1 MLPDLTVLA
10 WAGLVCGALL
20 VGFSKTA
27 LPGINTLAVALF
39 AAILPAK
46 ASTGALL
53 VLLLVGDCFALW
65 NYRRHA
71 HWPTL
76 VRMMPAVIVGLAV
89 GGVFLAFAGDSLVR
103 RVIGILLILL
113 MGITLWQR
121 RARRKAE
128 EAVAGDAAGDDGG
141 SSGSGVAP
149 GSGAASGSGGASG
162 VTTGSGAGDGE
173 VVASSEESQGA
184 TRLTAAS
191 YGALGGFTT
200 MVANAG
206 GPVMSM
212 YFLAARFPKHAF
224 LGTAAWFFVT
234 MNLLKVPV
242 SVGLGLITTRTFV
255 LDAVL
260 VPGVVV
266 GALVGKWALA
276 RIAQNVFDT
285 AVIAVTLLGAL
296 YLLV

>member
-1 MLPDLTVLA
+1 MLPELTTIA

-39 AAILPAK
+39 AAVLPAK

-76 VRMMPAVIVGLAV
+76 VRMMPAVVVGLAV

-121 RARRKAE
+121 RARRRAE
-128 EAVAGDAAGDDGG
+128 AAAAGDAAGGDVG
-141 SSGSGVAP
+141 AP
-149 GSGAASGSGGASG
+149 GFGAASGSGGASG
-162 VTTGSGAGDGE
+162 ATTGSGAGGGD
-173 VVASSEESQGA
+173 VAASSEEPHGA
-184 TRLTAAS
+184 TRLAAAG
-191 YGALGGFTT
+191 YGTLGGFTT

-242 SVGLGLITTRTFV
+242 SVGLGLITTHTLV
-255 LDAVL
+255 MDAVL

-276 RIAQNVFDT
+276 RIAQHVFDT

>member
-128 EAVAGDAAGDDGG
+128 EAVAGDAAGGDGG

-184 TRLTAAS
+184 TRLAAAS

-276 RIAQNVFDT
+276 RIAQHVFDT

>member
-121 RARRKAE
+121 RARRRAE
-128 EAVAGDAAGDDGG
+128 EAAAGDAAGGDGG

-184 TRLTAAS
+184 TRLAAAS

>member
-10 WAGLVCGALL
+10 WVGLVCGALL

-76 VRMMPAVIVGLAV
+76 VRMVPAVVVGLAV

-103 RVIGILLILL
+103 RVIGVLLVLL

-121 RARRKAE
+121 RARREAE
-128 EAVAGDAAGDDGG
+128 EAAVGDAVGDDGG
-141 SSGSGVAP
+141 AS
-149 GSGAASGSGGASG
+149 GSGAASGSGGVSRM
-162 VTTGSGAGDGE
+162 TTGPGGGDGD
-173 VVASSEESQGA
+173 VVASSGEPHGA
-184 TRLTAAS
+184 TRLAAAG

-212 YFLAARFPKHAF
+212 YFLAARFPKQAF

-242 SVGLGLITTRTFV
+242 SVGLGLITTHTLV
-255 LDAVL
+255 MDAVL

-276 RIAQNVFDT
+276 RIAQHVFDT

>member
-1 MLPDLTVLA
+1 MLPELTTIA

-76 VRMMPAVIVGLAV
+76 VRMMPAVVVGLAL

-103 RVIGILLILL
+103 RVIGVLLILL

-121 RARRKAE
+121 RARRRRRPVTLRGTTSARP
-128 EAVAGDAAGDDGG
+128 VPGRRLVRAGRPGRRPGTTT
-141 SSGSGVAP
+141 SSRRPRSPTAPP
-149 GSGAASGSGGASG
+149 GSPPPATGPWAGSPPWSPMR
-162 VTTGSGAGDGE
+162 AG
-173 VVASSEESQGA
+173 
-184 TRLTAAS
+184 R
-191 YGALGGFTT
+191 
-200 MVANAG
+200 
-206 GPVMSM
+206 
-212 YFLAARFPKHAF
+212 
-224 LGTAAWFFVT
+224 
-234 MNLLKVPV
+234 
-242 SVGLGLITTRTFV
+242 
-255 LDAVL
+255 
-260 VPGVVV
+260 
-266 GALVGKWALA
+266 
-276 RIAQNVFDT
+276 
-285 AVIAVTLLGAL
+285 
-296 YLLV
+296 

>member
-76 VRMMPAVIVGLAV
+76 VRRMPAVIVGLAV

-184 TRLTAAS
+184 TRLAAAS

>member
-184 TRLTAAS
+184 TRLAAAS

>member
-1 MLPDLTVLA
+1 MLPELTTIA

-39 AAILPAK
+39 AAVLPAK

-76 VRMMPAVIVGLAV
+76 VRMMPAVVVGLAV

-121 RARRKAE
+121 RARRRAE
-128 EAVAGDAAGDDGG
+128 EAAAGDAAGGDVG
-141 SSGSGVAP
+141 AP
-149 GSGAASGSGGASG
+149 GFGAASGSGGASG
-162 VTTGSGAGDGE
+162 ATTGSGAGGGD
-173 VVASSEESQGA
+173 VAASSEEPHGA
-184 TRLTAAS
+184 TRLAAAG
-191 YGALGGFTT
+191 YGTLGGFTT

-242 SVGLGLITTRTFV
+242 SVGLGLITTHTLV
-255 LDAVL
+255 MDAVL

-276 RIAQNVFDT
+276 RIAQHVFDT

>member
-128 EAVAGDAAGDDGG
+128 EAVAGDAAGGDGG

-184 TRLTAAS
+184 TRLAAAS

>member
-1 MLPDLTVLA
+1 VLPDLTVLA

-128 EAVAGDAAGDDGG
+128 EAVAGDAAGGDGG

-184 TRLTAAS
+184 TRLAAAS

-276 RIAQNVFDT
+276 RIAQHVFDT

>member
-1 MLPDLTVLA
+1 MLPELTTIA

-39 AAILPAK
+39 AAVLPAK

-76 VRMMPAVIVGLAV
+76 VRMMPAVVVGLAV

-121 RARRKAE
+121 RARRRAE
-128 EAVAGDAAGDDGG
+128 EAAAGDAAGGDVG
-141 SSGSGVAP
+141 AP
-149 GSGAASGSGGASG
+149 GFGAATSPRRPRSPTARLASLRQATGPWAGSPRWSP
-162 VTTGSGAGDGE
+162 TRAG
-173 VVASSEESQGA
+173 
-184 TRLTAAS
+184 R
-191 YGALGGFTT
+191 
-200 MVANAG
+200 
-206 GPVMSM
+206 
-212 YFLAARFPKHAF
+212 
-224 LGTAAWFFVT
+224 
-234 MNLLKVPV
+234 
-242 SVGLGLITTRTFV
+242 
-255 LDAVL
+255 
-260 VPGVVV
+260 
-266 GALVGKWALA
+266 
-276 RIAQNVFDT
+276 
-285 AVIAVTLLGAL
+285 
-296 YLLV
+296 